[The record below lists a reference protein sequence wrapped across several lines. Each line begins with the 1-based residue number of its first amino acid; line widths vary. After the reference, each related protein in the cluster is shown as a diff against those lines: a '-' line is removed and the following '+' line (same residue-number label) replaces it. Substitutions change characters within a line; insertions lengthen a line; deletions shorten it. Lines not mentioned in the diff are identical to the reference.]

1 MTILQEISESLQRG
15 EDDRVGELV
24 RRAVATRTA
33 PEDILN
39 LGLVAGMN
47 VVGDQFRLRE
57 IFLPDVLMAARA
69 MYAGLDVIKPLLAR
83 DGVPVAGRIVL
94 GSVQGDLHDIG
105 KNLVGIMLK
114 GAGFDVVDLGH
125 DVPAERFVDAA
136 VEHNASVIGLS
147 ALLTTTMTVMQDVVA
162 IVRARGLGTRLR
174 VIIGGAP
181 VSEAWAREIGADGYA
196 YDAANA
202 VERVRALVAEC
213 PRPALEAG
221 AADPGASA

>member
-24 RRAVATRTA
+24 RRAVAARTA

-213 PRPALEAG
+213 PRPALETG